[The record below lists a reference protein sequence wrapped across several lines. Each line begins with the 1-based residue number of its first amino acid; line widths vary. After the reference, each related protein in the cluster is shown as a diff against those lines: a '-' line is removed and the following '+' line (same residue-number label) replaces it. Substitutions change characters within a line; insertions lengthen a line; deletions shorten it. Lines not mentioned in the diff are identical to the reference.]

1 MAGMIQRVAESI
13 DSMRTAIWDE
23 RGFLGKVLIAILLI
37 VTGAAIPLVPIAFVA
52 RRIAR

>member
-1 MAGMIQRVAESI
+1 MAGTIQGIAEGIDDIRVAV
-13 DSMRTAIWDE
+13 WDE
-23 RGFLGKVLIAILLI
+23 RGTLGKVVIAVLLI